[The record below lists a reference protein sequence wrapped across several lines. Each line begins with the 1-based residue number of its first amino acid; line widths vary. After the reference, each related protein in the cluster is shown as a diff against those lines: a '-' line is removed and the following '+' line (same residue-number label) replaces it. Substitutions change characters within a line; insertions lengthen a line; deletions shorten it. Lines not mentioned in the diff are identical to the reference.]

1 MSKKLIYLFALGAVQ
16 CLHAQT
22 KAEEALKTFEQKY
35 PQEKIHLL
43 LDKSRFVAGENL
55 WFKSFVFDGYNTSSI
70 STSLFVELYD
80 SNKKQI
86 GKSLIPLLNG
96 EGSGSIL
103 LPVTLK
109 EDVYYIRAYTSWMAN
124 FSEDFQLIKPITV
137 YNPTS
142 SEKLTA
148 TTTTHWTASVYP
160 ESGNFIDGISTKV
173 AVRLQSNGAEPTD
186 WEGYV
191 IDSENPG
198 EKMAAF
204 KGLDQNVGLL
214 TMTPKSGKKYQLVIE
229 DKQGG
234 KQNIPL
240 PDVSPSGVSLQVISG
255 SDAVKYTLKSKNL
268 PQQSQHY
275 KVLGTINN
283 QLVYKAQVN
292 KVADEIQYSIPNN
305 QLVNGI
311 LQLTVFD
318 DNENIVA
325 NRLSFVQPQL
335 LQVKK
340 PTLQSLSLDHTPRA
354 RNSFDISKNPEYSGY
369 TVLVLDANTKSTED
383 DQSLLSSLWLTGDIT
398 SKIINPAQYFTSNR
412 NTEAL
417 DALLISERWKRFD
430 WKSIISGNY
439 PKIKYQPES
448 YLSYKGKVSV
458 QGKPAPNTDVNLIFD
473 SSSGSK
479 IFQIKSDASG
489 FFVMNN
495 LIFEDSMK
503 FSYQL
508 NSDTKDPNTNYS
520 VYFQPNFGF
529 IPYMKSLPLSSYK
542 LTPRSQDDKPSE
554 ETTRSLAS
562 LNTQKLINEKVIN
575 IEEVKIRGEIRSKTK
590 KLNSELSS
598 ALFKSAREDVF
609 DFVNDPSAI
618 ISTNIL
624 QWLQGRVA
632 GLRIE
637 TQGGTS
643 TPYLQGQ
650 KTEVYLDEMPVS
662 TSQIANMSTS
672 DIAMVKVIKGFFAGG
687 FGGGNGAIAIYTRR
701 GGGSTGKVIDR
712 SLPSQLRQITLS
724 GYDKEVPFEGPIYGN
739 DSFKKIPQDTR
750 SVLFWNPNLEVQPQE
765 PTSVE
770 FYNNDDTKKYRVI
783 IIGHDKTNEVPLY
796 YNEVLP

>member
-1 MSKKLIYLFALGAVQ
+1 MSKKLIYLFAIGAMQ

-43 LDKSRFVAGENL
+43 LDKSTFVAGENL

-80 SNKKQI
+80 SNKKPI
-86 GKSLIPLLNG
+86 SKKIIPLLDG

-103 LPVTLK
+103 LPATLK

-124 FSEDFQLIKPITV
+124 FNEDFQLIKPITV
-137 YNPTS
+137 YNPAS
-142 SEKLTA
+142 PEKLT
-148 TTTTHWTASVYP
+148 TTPTTHWTASVYP
-160 ESGNFIDGISTKV
+160 ESGNFIDGISTKL
-173 AVRLQSNGAEPTD
+173 AVRLQSNGAEPAD

-191 IDSENPG
+191 TDSENPG
-198 EKMAAF
+198 EKIAAF

-214 TMTPKSGKKYQLVIE
+214 TMTPKSGKKYQLVIQNQ
-229 DKQGG
+229 QGE

-240 PDVSPSGVSLQVISG
+240 PDVSPSGISLQVSSG
-255 SDAVKYTLKSKNL
+255 NDAVKYTLKSKNL

-292 KVADEIQYSIPNN
+292 KISDEIQYSIPNN

-318 DNENIVA
+318 DHENIIA

-340 PTLQSLSLDHTPRA
+340 PTLQSLSLDNTSRA
-354 RNSFDISKNPEYSGY
+354 KNSFVISKNPDYSGY

-383 DQSLLSSLWLTGDIT
+383 SQSLLSSLWLTGDIT
-398 SKIINPAQYFTSNR
+398 SNIINPAQYFNSNR
-412 NTEAL
+412 NTDAL

-439 PKIKYQPES
+439 PKIKYQPEN

-473 SSSGSK
+473 SNSGSK
-479 IFQIKSDASG
+479 IFQIKSDANG

-508 NSDTKDPNTNYS
+508 NTDTKDPNNNYS

-529 IPYMKSLPLSSYK
+529 IPYMKSFPLSSYK
-542 LTPRSQDDKPSE
+542 LAPRSLEDKPSE
-554 ETTRSLAS
+554 EITRSFTAI
-562 LNTQKLINEKVIN
+562 NAQKIISEKVIN
-575 IEEVKIRGEIRSKTK
+575 IEEIKIRGEIKSKTK
-590 KLNSELSS
+590 KLNNELSS

-609 DFVNDPSAI
+609 DFVNDPNAI

-632 GLRIE
+632 GLSI
-637 TQGGTS
+637 QLQNGTYI
-643 TPYLQGQ
+643 PYLQGT
-650 KTEVYLDEMPVS
+650 KTEVYLDEMPIPP
-662 TSQIANMSTS
+662 SQIANMSTS
-672 DIAMVKVIKGFFAGG
+672 DIAMVKVIKGIFAGG

-701 GGGSTGKVIDR
+701 GGGSTGKIIDR

-724 GYDKEVPFEGPIYGN
+724 GYDKETPFEGPIYQN

-750 SVLFWNPNLEVQPQE
+750 SVLFWNPNLEGQSQE

-770 FYNNDDTKKYRVI
+770 FYNNDDAKKYRI
-783 IIGHDKTNEVPLY
+783 IILGHDKSNEVPLY
-796 YNEVLP
+796 YNEILP